1 LNNPSSQG
9 PLILLANGQVL
20 TVGTGSAELYNPAT
34 GKWTVTASTATPRS
48 GHTATMLPNGEVLV
62 AGGYL
67 GNHSS
72 TIAMLTNGDVLIFG
86 NHFPSYASQFYDPV
100 ANTWTPTKG
109 QNNGQ
114 ISVGPLAALSNGK
127 VLLAGGQFKYGGFN
141 PTCMLYDPS
150 TNTWSLTG
158 SLKQRG
164 GRVTRLPN
172 GQVLDVGPAGAE
184 LYTP

>member
-1 LNNPSSQG
+1 MERENQKIVSYWM
-9 PLILLANGQVL
+9 LLTAPMYYAFNGD
-20 TVGTGSAELYNPAT
+20 
-34 GKWTVTASTATPRS
+34 
-48 GHTATMLPNGEVLV
+48 
-62 AGGYL
+62 
-67 GNHSS
+67 SS
-72 TIAMLTNGDVLIFG
+72 TIAMLTNGDVLIYG

-114 ISVGPLAALSNGK
+114 ISVGPLAALGNGK
-127 VLLAGGQFKYGGFN
+127 VLLAGGQFKYGGFD

-164 GRVTRLPN
+164 GRLKRLSN